1 MDTFDFETAMTKH
14 LFDGHQIHN
23 SSSNSS
29 DFFLCD
35 EYSSDSDMYDGFNSD
50 QENNEDKLY
59 VPLFTLTPFKCFFFK
74 Y

>member
-1 MDTFDFETAMTKH
+1 MFSMDTFDFETAMTKH
-14 LFDGHQIHN
+14 LFDGHQIHT

-50 QENNEDKLY
+50 QENNEDKL
-59 VPLFTLTPFKCFFFK
+59 
-74 Y
+74 